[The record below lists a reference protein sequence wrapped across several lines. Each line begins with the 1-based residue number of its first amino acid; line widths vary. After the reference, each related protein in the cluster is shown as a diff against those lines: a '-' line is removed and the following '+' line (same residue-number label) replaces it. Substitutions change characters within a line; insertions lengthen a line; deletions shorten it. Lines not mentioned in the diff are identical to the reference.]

1 MSVGLDVV
9 ALARQ
14 LRDLNFDESTIVQ
27 ICKQEREEHERKEKE
42 ERERKEKLNEV
53 VGASIPDLSPSLTR
67 CATMQLSGMKD
78 GAMPLLTCRCRRAC
92 QCTFLENHFEV
103 PRGHNLL
110 DRLATMSTD
119 QFSLLCY
126 RYQHHLVNSDFL
138 QTYLSI
144 TGHTWVRKASPSE
157 AAGYLPEKPPSET
170 PRISDINSNDKIFG
184 IVVLPP
190 SSHYLALE
198 IVQQAEALLSP
209 DVVLPQEGIHTDLI
223 SAYSCLSHVH
233 ATLRHEPYFSTV
245 ITPALHEHFVT
256 TVVSPEQEPVRKV
269 VRFSHQ
275 ASIGSGATHADW
287 VGVDSQWHPV
297 VMGECKMERKHFD
310 NFGGQVGNEVVRL
323 GILPTK
329 YDMRQERQH
338 LFYPL
343 TNINVCKDIV
353 TAYLVL
359 HVTRPKEV
367 EVVADMFDLREAN
380 KTYFLAFLRLGSAK
394 ISTDAN
400 DQRAVWALLTACKDF
415 VTNRLPGIIEAR
427 RGNKFQLP
435 SDCEPFP
442 CPDRGMKGWTCSA
455 AYGPNVQVY
464 ERQSESWVIKHYDYW
479 GRRSGA
485 LSTCLY
491 QIAPTDVREPPF
503 EVLEALGALEKT
515 GTFYKAWVVD
525 TLAEGVKLLRYPRVK
540 TAPCGRNAHKQLA
553 SVVEQ
558 VQALHNFGIVH
569 GDILL
574 RNILFCNSWQLE
586 DWMTKPPG
594 WKMEDQTND
603 EDKTPSPSRA
613 PSQEE
618 RKPSVK
624 AASMDAAS
632 AAPAPTAE
640 ANAATEEA
648 TAEEPVAF
656 LIDFDLS
663 RNEGE
668 QYVSGY
674 NCAGSL
680 KKFRHPKARQN
691 LPLQKSHDG
700 YALARV
706 AESILVANGAR
717 AKLVKA
723 LEKLQFNNAIKLCNE
738 CTGLEEVKMAF
749 AASGSPPRCKPR
761 SNSNTS
767 TSARATSST
776 STSARATSS
785 TSTSARATSST
796 STSARATSSTSTSA
810 HSSQSLFNDLSPCQL
825 NSIEEGK
832 TST

>member
-42 ERERKEKLNEV
+42 ERERKEKEERERKEKEERERKEKLNEV
-53 VGASIPDLSPSLTR
+53 
-67 CATMQLSGMKD
+67 
-78 GAMPLLTCRCRRAC
+78 
-92 QCTFLENHFEV
+92 
-103 PRGHNLL
+103 
-110 DRLATMSTD
+110 
-119 QFSLLCY
+119 
-126 RYQHHLVNSDFL
+126 HHLVNSDFL

-287 VGVDSQWHPV
+287 VGVDSQRHPV

-367 EVVADMFDLREAN
+367 EVVADMFGLRKAN

-503 EVLEALGALEKT
+503 EVLKALGALEKT
-515 GTFYKAWVVD
+515 GKFYKAWVVD

-586 DWMTKPPG
+586 DWMTKSPG

-613 PSQEE
+613 PSQNAEVVSTE
-618 RKPSVK
+618 V
-624 AASMDAAS
+624 AS
-632 AAPAPTAE
+632 AEMASPSEE
-640 ANAATEEA
+640 AAATTEEA

-663 RNEGE
+663 RHEGE
-668 QYVSGY
+668 PYVSGY
-674 NCAGSL
+674 NYTGNL
-680 KKFRHPKARQN
+680 KHYRHPDAR
-691 LPLQKSHDG
+691 PDEKIEKSHDG

-706 AESILVANGAR
+706 AERILVANGAR
-717 AKLVKA
+717 ENLIKA
-723 LEKLQFNNAIKLCNE
+723 LEDLRFDDAIKLCNE
-738 CTGLEEVKMAF
+738 CTGLQTVEMVFSAS
-749 AASGSPPRCKPR
+749 SGSPPRDR
-761 SNSNTS
+761 VSFVMELRH
-767 TSARATSST
+767 AFVRAFAVCRGGELFTNN
-776 STSARATSS
+776 RAGVS
-785 TSTSARATSST
+785 
-796 STSARATSSTSTSA
+796 
-810 HSSQSLFNDLSPCQL
+810 
-825 NSIEEGK
+825 
-832 TST
+832 